1 MLNNKKEGFNK
12 KDHENDDVSIVDEFK
27 SFIWHL
33 KNFNDERKK
42 QFEIKKLERASRP
55 RKDLKKTIKQ
65 TFKQWVDSLL
75 SVPELMA
82 WYTWRLKDTWK
93 KVINAWVQWA
103 KLRKKLIASKI
114 EWVKVWA
121 KEKTN
126 LFKQRVNSFLKVP
139 ELKSWN
145 SNTKLLWKEDPWK
158 DVSTNTSFAQGW
170 LEKVKSFIDK
180 FIKAKSENSDNSNVK
195 FAENITIDSEK
206 NMDDR
211 KLDDKSDQKSKLV
224 REVESSDNDSIWK
237 ETEQELPVKESKI
250 IGNLKE
256 QENIEDV
263 SSAINNNNVQKVRS
277 KKSDS
282 NIFSEMWRDIFHWI
296 IEEKDKE
303 IKWRK
308 LSIEHD
314 KDSEVKMWGSK
325 ETVYMSF
332 LNLFNSLMPY
342 ALIVFINISIWV
354 YIFFEILLDKE
365 NIYLSIFNVNNLW
378 AQIYSSEG
386 SLSQKRLRLDSL
398 KRQIDRDLV
407 DIPWRIYYKSL
418 NYKKLTDDIKD
429 KLSLYYNDKTWMIK
443 IWKNKKLTDDLRD
456 LFKTEQSLANLKL
469 YFEKE
474 HVLNS
479 IIEEKI
485 YWKEVYKDLQEA
497 TTNTFKYNEIL
508 DYITY
513 NNFSV
518 DEDWKISVSWLVTD
532 PSWKV
537 FNQLI
542 NLVNTINDHDSFH
555 WASIATFSKTINSNK
570 EVWWMV
576 SPLNL
581 SFYYQSNNE

>member
-1 MLNNKKEGFNK
+1 MLNL
-12 KDHENDDVSIVDEFK
+12 
-27 SFIWHL
+27 L
-33 KNFNDERKK
+33 K
-42 QFEIKKLERASRP
+42 
-55 RKDLKKTIKQ
+55 
-65 TFKQWVDSLL
+65 
-75 SVPELMA
+75 
-82 WYTWRLKDTWK
+82 
-93 KVINAWVQWA
+93 
-103 KLRKKLIASKI
+103 
-114 EWVKVWA
+114 
-121 KEKTN
+121 
-126 LFKQRVNSFLKVP
+126 
-139 ELKSWN
+139 
-145 SNTKLLWKEDPWK
+145 
-158 DVSTNTSFAQGW
+158 
-170 LEKVKSFIDK
+170 
-180 FIKAKSENSDNSNVK
+180 
-195 FAENITIDSEK
+195 ITIDSEK

>member
-195 FAENITIDSEK
+195 FAEN
-206 NMDDR
+206 NYR
-211 KLDDKSDQKSKLV
+211 F
-224 REVESSDNDSIWK
+224 WK
-237 ETEQELPVKESKI
+237 
-250 IGNLKE
+250 
-256 QENIEDV
+256 
-263 SSAINNNNVQKVRS
+263 
-277 KKSDS
+277 
-282 NIFSEMWRDIFHWI
+282 
-296 IEEKDKE
+296 
-303 IKWRK
+303 
-308 LSIEHD
+308 
-314 KDSEVKMWGSK
+314 
-325 ETVYMSF
+325 
-332 LNLFNSLMPY
+332 
-342 ALIVFINISIWV
+342 
-354 YIFFEILLDKE
+354 
-365 NIYLSIFNVNNLW
+365 
-378 AQIYSSEG
+378 
-386 SLSQKRLRLDSL
+386 
-398 KRQIDRDLV
+398 
-407 DIPWRIYYKSL
+407 
-418 NYKKLTDDIKD
+418 
-429 KLSLYYNDKTWMIK
+429 
-443 IWKNKKLTDDLRD
+443 
-456 LFKTEQSLANLKL
+456 
-469 YFEKE
+469 
-474 HVLNS
+474 
-479 IIEEKI
+479 
-485 YWKEVYKDLQEA
+485 
-497 TTNTFKYNEIL
+497 KYG
-508 DYITY
+508 
-513 NNFSV
+513 
-518 DEDWKISVSWLVTD
+518 W
-532 PSWKV
+532 
-537 FNQLI
+537 
-542 NLVNTINDHDSFH
+542 
-555 WASIATFSKTINSNK
+555 
-570 EVWWMV
+570 
-576 SPLNL
+576 
-581 SFYYQSNNE
+581 

>member
-33 KNFNDERKK
+33 KNFKDERKK